1 MSWFLN
7 VVLTLKLLLC
17 FSTLCWYKI
26 LFSLFQTDIQL
37 SQWVEEMQLNYDV
50 YMEKDVD
57 REALE
62 QIHLYK
68 IL

>member
-1 MSWFLN
+1 MLGWPWNSCYVSQHCVKN
-7 VVLTLKLLLC
+7 
-17 FSTLCWYKI
+17 
-26 LFSLFQTDIQL
+26 LFSFFQVDIQL
-37 SQWVEEMQLNYDV
+37 GQWVEEMQLNYDV

>member
-1 MSWFLN
+1 M
-7 VVLTLKLLLC
+7 
-17 FSTLCWYKI
+17 
-26 LFSLFQTDIQL
+26 QL
-37 SQWVEEMQLNYDV
+37 GQWVEEMQLNYDTYV
-50 YMEKDVD
+50 EKDAD